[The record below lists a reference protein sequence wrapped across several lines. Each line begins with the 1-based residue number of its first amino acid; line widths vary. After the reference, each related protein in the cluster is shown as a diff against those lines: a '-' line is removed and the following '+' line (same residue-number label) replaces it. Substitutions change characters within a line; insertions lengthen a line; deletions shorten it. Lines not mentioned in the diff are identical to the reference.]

1 MKTNKRRTQCPEKI
15 GHLCLRFGHFCLTE
29 ASFAENYCFWTTDCQ
44 INSVFHGFF
53 CASYRPFA
61 QDESWIYPVL
71 QVRGSSILHG
81 GKPRTYST
89 GRYGARDRFF
99 KHPFLPFHKIVTC
112 LRSLSKRFLPAGSTR
127 SSFSRRFAHKALC
140 RTKVLLT
147 VTEFGDIN
155 SFRDS
160 WGRIPGVILRIEAMP
175 VCDGSRID
183 DKKFSS

>member
-1 MKTNKRRTQCPEKI
+1 MDLSCLAGPRFFHPARRQAADLQ
-15 GHLCLRFGHFCLTE
+15 HRSLRREGQVFQ
-29 ASFAENYCFWTTDCQ
+29 ASFPSLPQNRHMSQ
-44 INSVFHGFF
+44 I
-53 CASYRPFA
+53 P
-61 QDESWIYPVL
+61 I
-71 QVRGSSILHG
+71 
-81 GKPRTYST
+81 
-89 GRYGARDRFF
+89 
-99 KHPFLPFHKIVTC
+99 
-112 LRSLSKRFLPAGSTR
+112 KRFLPAGSTR

>member
-1 MKTNKRRTQCPEKI
+1 MSMKTNKRRTQCPEKI

-112 LRSLSKRFLPAGSTR
+112 LRSLS
-127 SSFSRRFAHKALC
+127 
-140 RTKVLLT
+140 
-147 VTEFGDIN
+147 
-155 SFRDS
+155 RDS
-160 WGRIPGVILRIEAMP
+160 YPRDQPGRH
-175 VCDGSRID
+175 SRAD
-183 DKKFSS
+183 SLTRPCVGPKYC